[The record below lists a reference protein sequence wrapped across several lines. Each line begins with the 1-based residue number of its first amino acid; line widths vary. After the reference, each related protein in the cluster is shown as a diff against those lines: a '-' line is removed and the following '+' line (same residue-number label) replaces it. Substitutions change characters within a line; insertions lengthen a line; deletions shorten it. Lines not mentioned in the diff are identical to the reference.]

1 VDIAIGNI
9 CIDTND
15 LPAALAFWQSVT
27 GYEISTSG
35 DTTYLT
41 DPHERGL
48 GLSLQTVPEPRI
60 GKNRLHLDLFTDNL
74 EGEAARVRA
83 LGAIEVQRFTGDG
96 WIVMADPDGN
106 QFCICGER
114 APSRTARERPQP
126 APRGAETPAEKRH
139 NGQTP

>member
-1 VDIAIGNI
+1 VDLIIGNI

-15 LPAALAFWQSVT
+15 LPGAVTFWRSVT
-27 GYEISTSG
+27 GYEISTLG

-41 DPHERGL
+41 DPRKRGL

-74 EGEAARVRA
+74 EDEAARVRA
-83 LGAIEVQRFTGDG
+83 LGATEIQRQVECG

-106 QFCICGER
+106 QFCLCGPHAPAR
-114 APSRTARERPQP
+114 AASDRPGP
-126 APRGAETPAEKRH
+126 AG
-139 NGQTP
+139 NGDGSW